1 MTTVASMLMCGLL
14 LGMEILNL
22 RYIGGG
28 LWGPTFFG
36 FLGGAASIL
45 IENRVRKKPPRI
57 APVRPSRVA
66 SPPTEEAPAKTVASI
81 FFSYRREDSADVTG
95 RIYDRLTA
103 LLGETTSLR
112 MSIP

>member
-1 MTTVASMLMCGLL
+1 MLMCGLL

-45 IENRVRKKPPRI
+45 IKNRVRKKPPEN
-57 APVRPSRVA
+57 RPCSAFKGGVA
-66 SPPTEEAPAKTVASI
+66 THGGGSSQDGS
-81 FFSYRREDSADVTG
+81 FN
-95 RIYDRLTA
+95 
-103 LLGETTSLR
+103 LLLVPS
-112 MSIP
+112 